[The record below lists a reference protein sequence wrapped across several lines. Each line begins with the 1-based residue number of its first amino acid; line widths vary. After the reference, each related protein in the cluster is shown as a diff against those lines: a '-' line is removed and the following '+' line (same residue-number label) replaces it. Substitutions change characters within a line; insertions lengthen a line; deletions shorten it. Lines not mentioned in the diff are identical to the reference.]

1 MGDIVKNVWKFI
13 KDKGLLSY
21 IIIILIVILVRS
33 FIVTPI
39 RVNGTSMDPNLS
51 DGEIMILKKYD
62 KSYDRFDIVVV
73 NKSVEG
79 NTLIKR
85 VIGLPNETIEY
96 KDGKLYINGKK
107 MDDPFGYGETEDFK
121 EIKLKNNEYFVMGD
135 NREVSKDS
143 RILGGIFSSEL
154 EGTTN
159 LVIFPFKKAG
169 TVD

>member
-1 MGDIVKNVWKFI
+1 MGDIVEKVWKFI

-21 IIIILIVILVRS
+21 IIIILIVILIRS

-51 DGEIMILKKYD
+51 DGEIMLLKKYD

-85 VIGLPNETIEY
+85 IIGLPNETVEY

-107 MDDPFGYGETEDFK
+107 MDDPFGFGVTDDFK
-121 EIKLKNNEYFVMGD
+121 EVKLKKNEYFVMGD